1 MDSPLATQLFRQLF
15 SHRSSQCLARGAARP
30 ALAAARAPHIQRR
43 AKTTRLGEG
52 ETTRESRWTPRKNA
66 FPHERID
73 EFDRYPMVTA
83 DMLRSRRE
91 RPRRVKM
98 LLRDFIEDSLY
109 NPNYGYFSKQVVIF
123 SPGEPFNFN
132 EMGSEH
138 DFFQQLRHRYTAFE
152 DALDYQE
159 PNDLRQLWH
168 TPTELFSPYYGEA
181 IARYLVEDYK
191 YNFYPYHD
199 LNIYEMGAGNGTM
212 MLNILDFIRDVYPEV
227 YERTKFRIIEIS
239 SQLADLQQQGL
250 GHSAYARGH
259 SDKVEIVNRSIFDW
273 NQYVSSPCYFLALE
287 VFDNFAHDA
296 LKYDFETGAPYQS
309 HVVVD
314 PRGELFEYY
323 SRTLDPVASQFL
335 ERRHAACKTY
345 PHPLQGSRMM
355 HNLRSLVP
363 WHSNM
368 SQPEYIPT
376 RLMQFFYML
385 YEKFPNH
392 KLISSDFHKL
402 SDTVEGI
409 NAPVVQTRY
418 KRQMIPVSTPL
429 VSFSFSSTFTIDSA
443 HTLFQ
448 VHQGY
453 FDILFPTDFEVME
466 PMYTA
471 ITGRFARTYLHED
484 FMAGRADIAETSTK
498 NGDNPLLSWYKN
510 ASVMITM

>member
-15 SHRSSQCLARGAARP
+15 SHRASQCLARGARP
-30 ALAAARAPHIQRR
+30 ALAGARIPHHQTRGK
-43 AKTTRLGEG
+43 ATRLGEG
-52 ETTRESRWTPRKNA
+52 ETKRESRWTPRKNA
-66 FPHERID
+66 FPQERAE
-73 EFDRYPMVTA
+73 EFERYPMVTA

-123 SPGEPFNFN
+123 SPGEPFDFN
-132 EMGSEH
+132 SMGSEH
-138 DFFQQLRHRYTAFE
+138 EFFQQLRHRYTAFE
-152 DALDYQE
+152 DDLDYQE

-212 MLNILDFIRDVYPEV
+212 MLNILDFIRDVHPDV
-227 YERTKFRIIEIS
+227 YERTKFKIIEIS
-239 SQLADLQQQGL
+239 SQLADLQQKGL

-259 SDKVEIVNRSIFDW
+259 SDKVEIINRSVFDW
-273 NQYVSSPCYFLALE
+273 NTYVSSPCYFLALE

-296 LKYDFETGAPYQS
+296 LKYDFETGLPYQS
-309 HVVVD
+309 HVIVD

-323 SRTLDPVASQFL
+323 SRTIDPLVTQFL
-335 ERRHAACKTY
+335 ERRHAACTNY
-345 PHPLQGSRMM
+345 PHPLQGSRLMN
-355 HNLRSLVP
+355 NLRSLVP
-363 WHSNM
+363 FRSNM
-368 SQPEYIPT
+368 SMPEYIPT

-402 SDTVEGI
+402 GDTVEGI

-429 VSFSFSSTFTIDSA
+429 V
-443 HTLFQ
+443 
-448 VHQGY
+448 HQGY
-453 FDILFPTDFEVME
+453 FDILFPTDFDVME
-466 PMYTA
+466 PMYTT

-484 FMAGRADIAETSTK
+484 FMAGRADIAETTTK

-510 ASVMITM
+510 ASVMITV